1 LALSVPLSRFTS
13 RVGGGSAFF
22 VRHHYDMNTSPD
34 LQKRIRRMVIAVRI
48 FGWFFVTLASGFILI
63 AVFIFLFDP
72 QFPVTIN
79 GVKRTDMTAKLFIA
93 LFPLIHLALGLF
105 LVFMPKS
112 WVGTLIILQTEQ
124 MRRFISFF
132 KKPQI

>member
-1 LALSVPLSRFTS
+1 
-13 RVGGGSAFF
+13 
-22 VRHHYDMNTSPD
+22 
-34 LQKRIRRMVIAVRI
+34 MVIAVRI